1 MFHMT
6 HGSTPPASEAPVVH
20 MTLAMTREIPVPSY
34 AGIDQNMFNS
44 KTINDRIMIRAQ
56 NHVTS
61 MYLYII
67 TCLASFRIT
76 QSTLFHVVQDF

>member
-34 AGIDQNMFNS
+34 AGIGQNMSNS
-44 KTINDRIMIRAQ
+44 KRINDRIMMSAKSCNID
-56 NHVTS
+56 V
-61 MYLYII
+61 YIYI
-67 TCLASFRIT
+67 HIYSR
-76 QSTLFHVVQDF
+76 LF